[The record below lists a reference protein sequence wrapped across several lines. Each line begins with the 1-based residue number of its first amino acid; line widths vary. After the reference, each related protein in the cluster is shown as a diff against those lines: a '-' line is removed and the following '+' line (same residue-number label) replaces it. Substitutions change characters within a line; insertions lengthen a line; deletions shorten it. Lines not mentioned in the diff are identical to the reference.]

1 MHTLLALLSL
11 LLVLLGSFL
20 LLSSLPSV
28 HDWSQRRIVQLSVLA
43 MPSVVLGLGMSG
55 WHHFI
60 CHVCFVGAPLW
71 DMMLGAAVPV
81 VMAGIALAAVGLG
94 LVRLLLMR
102 RVITR
107 NALFD
112 HPDIQT
118 LADEL
123 GRRIHTDR
131 VRVFLSFSEQPLAFT
146 CGIFR
151 PMIILSTWMI
161 DHLDRRELEAVLAHE
176 MEHVA
181 RRDYLVV
188 WLSLVL
194 RDAFFYLPTCHIAYR
209 QLQHEKELACDD
221 MTVRVTR
228 RPLALASALAKVW
241 QNVVAEPRF
250 LAAFGAAQP
259 LVKGEEVIHGRIE
272 RLLSSS
278 PSKIPTQTSRPHTFG
293 TKVFALGIL
302 LAVQCVNAVIM
313 VALMG
318 HNPLILLGK
327 MF

>member
-1 MHTLLALLSL
+1 VHTLLTLSSL

-20 LLSSLPSV
+20 LLSRLRSID
-28 HDWSQRRIVQLSVLA
+28 DWSQRRIVQLSVLA

-71 DMMLGAAVPV
+71 DMMFGAMVPV
-81 VMAGIALAAVGLG
+81 LMAGIALTAVGLG
-94 LVRLLLMR
+94 LVRLLLLR
-102 RVITR
+102 RVITD
-107 NALFD
+107 NVLFI

-118 LADEL
+118 HVNEL
-123 GRRIHTDR
+123 GRRLHIGYA
-131 VRVFLSFSEQPLAFT
+131 RVFLTFSEQPLAFT
-146 CGIFR
+146 CGLFR
-151 PMIILSTWMI
+151 PIIVLSTWMVE
-161 DHLDRRELEAVLAHE
+161 HLDQRELEAVLTHE
-176 MEHVA
+176 MEHIA

-209 QLQHEKELACDD
+209 QLQHEKEFACDD
-221 MTVRVTR
+221 LAVRVTR

-241 QNVVAEPRF
+241 QNVVAGPKL

-259 LVKGEEVIHGRIE
+259 LVKGEGLTHRRIE
-272 RLLSSS
+272 RLLSFS
-278 PSKIPTQTSRPHTFG
+278 PSRTFTQTSRLNTFR
-293 TKVFALGIL
+293 TNMFTLGIL
-302 LAVQCVNAVIM
+302 LVVQCANVVIM

-318 HNPLILLGK
+318 HNPLVVLEK
-327 MF
+327 ML

>member
-1 MHTLLALLSL
+1 MHTLLALSSL
-11 LLVLLGSFL
+11 LLVLLGSSL
-20 LLSSLPSV
+20 LLSRLRSV
-28 HDWSQRRIVQLSVLA
+28 HDWSQRRIVQLSVLV

-55 WHHFI
+55 WHHFV

-81 VMAGIALAAVGLG
+81 VMAAIALAAVGLG

-102 RVITR
+102 RVVTR
-107 NALFD
+107 NALFV
-112 HPDIQT
+112 HPDIQA

-123 GRRIHTDR
+123 GRHMHTR
-131 VRVFLSFSEQPLAFT
+131 HARVFLSFSEKPLAFT

-151 PMIILSTWMI
+151 PMVVLSTWMVE
-161 DHLDRRELEAVLAHE
+161 HLDQRELEAVLTHE
-176 MEHVA
+176 LEHVA
-181 RRDYLVV
+181 RHDYLVV

-194 RDAFFYLPTCHIAYR
+194 RDAFFYLPTCQSAYR

-241 QNVVAEPRF
+241 HNVVAEPQF
-250 LAAFGAAQP
+250 LSAFGAAQP
-259 LVKGEEVIHGRIE
+259 LVKGGEVTHRRIE
-272 RLLSSS
+272 RLLSFS
-278 PSKIPTQTSRPHTFG
+278 PSKVTTPTSRPPTFG
-293 TKVFALGIL
+293 MKVFALGL
-302 LAVQCVNAVIM
+302 LLVVQCANVLIM

-318 HNPLILLGK
+318 HNPLVLLGK
-327 MF
+327 ML